1 MIDAADGPDWSWR
14 RAGAAAATV
23 QRHFHAECQE
33 GFQARY
39 VTHVTQQNPRHVLTI
54 FRHTAHIL
62 LASSP
67 RTLLLAMSLNPEPS
81 APEERAEHNLP
92 PKSYA
97 DAAEEALQSGPQ
109 SHVNGEGRTD
119 EVKTNGIH
127 AAEDE
132 EKTSH
137 EGIGQDGSPKSPTA
151 RGHRR
156 VSSRSSH
163 KSSKSTQ
170 DNQPPKDMIENHING
185 NGNALT
191 TVKPSQESEL
201 PPQDRRTDL
210 KRRDSELT
218 AGRQAGASWSKSK

>member
-1 MIDAADGPDWSWR
+1 MIDAAAGPDLSWR

-39 VTHVTQQNPRHVLTI
+39 VTHVTQQNPRHVLTSLQT
-54 FRHTAHIL
+54 HCSYSAHFF
-62 LASSP
+62 P
-67 RTLLLAMSLNPEPS
+67 RTLLPAMSLNPEPS

-97 DAAEEALQSGPQ
+97 DAAEEALESGPQ
-109 SHVNGEGRTD
+109 SHVNGEGRSD

-127 AAEDE
+127 AASDE
-132 EKTSH
+132 EQTSH

-170 DNQPPKDMIENHING
+170 DTQLPKDMIERHVNG